1 MSGYADLEI
10 GVHRRDVHTWSVEL
24 RYSQPGSDGDVRVV
38 RDQAFPTAMPSVEM
52 DPDAYGR
59 ALTDGLFA
67 SADIR
72 RAFLEAIAA
81 AESSQL
87 ALRLRLFIGPS
98 APELHA
104 LRWELLRTP
113 DDDEPIAV
121 SQRIVLSRY
130 LSSSDWVGVGVRP
143 KVELT
148 ALVVIADPA
157 ENRFRRDG
165 KPFDPVDVTG
175 ELARARRG
183 LSPFPIT
190 ELAARGAATLGSI
203 VTGLLEGH
211 DILYLA
217 CHGFMA
223 DGEPQLL
230 LEKADGTVDR
240 VPGNVL
246 VEEISRLQ
254 VPPRLVVLASCQ
266 SAGGDDSESADEGVL
281 AALGPRLAEAGVPAV
296 LAMQGNVS
304 MRTIAAFMPAFFRE
318 LDRDGQIDRA
328 VAAARNEARRA
339 TEGVDW
345 WVPVLFMRLKS
356 GRLWYSPGF
365 VKGSERFEKW
375 DSLTGHI
382 REGKCT
388 PVLGL
393 GLSDSLLGSRREL
406 ARRWS
411 ARFEFP
417 MAEYSREDLPRVA
430 QYISATRDEITV
442 RRELG
447 AYLRNELV
455 RRHPSAVPQDLGEG
469 GLDQMLSLAWQ
480 GVRERVT
487 SEPHEVLAELPFPI
501 YITGH
506 PANLLADALRA
517 VGREP
522 QVELCRWSDNPDV
535 DWPPSIYVANG
546 TDPRSVEAP
555 YEPTPERPLVYH
567 LFGNLDWRDTL
578 VLTEDDYFDFLIGVT
593 KNKDLIPTPVRRALT
608 RSALLFL
615 GFGMEEWDFRVLFRS
630 IMAQPGS
637 SARRG
642 YAHVA
647 AQIDPEE
654 GRTLEPERARRYL
667 EQYFSHAQVSIYWG
681 TTEAFL
687 AELHSEWKARS
698 S

>member
-10 GVHRRDVHTWSVEL
+10 GVHRRDLRTWSVEL

-38 RDQAFPTAMPSVEM
+38 RDQAFPASLPSAEM

-72 RAFLEAIAA
+72 QAFLEAIAT

-113 DDDEPIAV
+113 DDDEPIGV

-130 LSSSDWVGVGVRP
+130 LSSSDWVSVGVRP
-143 KVELT
+143 KVELS

-157 ENRFRRDG
+157 DNRFRRDG
-165 KPFDPVDVTG
+165 KPFAPVDVTG

-190 ELAARGAATLGSI
+190 ELAARGAATLGDI
-203 VTGLLEGH
+203 VSALLEGH
-211 DILYLA
+211 DILYLV

-223 DGEPQLL
+223 DGEAHLL

-266 SAGGDDSESADEGVL
+266 SAGGDDSETADEGVL

-296 LAMQGNVS
+296 LAMQGNVT

-339 TEGVDW
+339 TEGADW

-356 GRLWYSPGF
+356 GRLWYAPGF
-365 VKGSERFEKW
+365 VKGADRFEKW

-382 REGKCT
+382 REGRCL

-393 GLSDSLLGSRREL
+393 GLTDSLLGSRREL

-411 ARFEFP
+411 ARFDFP
-417 MAEYSREDLPRVA
+417 MADYARDDLPRVA
-430 QYISATRDEITV
+430 QYISATRDEVTV
-442 RRELG
+442 RREMG
-447 AYLRNELV
+447 AYLRAELV
-455 RRHPSAVPQDLGEG
+455 RRYPAVVPRDLGEG
-469 GLDQMLSLAWQ
+469 KLDEMLSRAWRD
-480 GVRERVT
+480 VRERVT

-506 PANLLADALRA
+506 PANLLSDALRA
-517 VGREP
+517 AGREP
-522 QVELCRWSDNPDV
+522 QVELCRWTDNPEIT
-535 DWPPSIYVANG
+535 WPPSIYV
-546 TDPRSVEAP
+546 TDGSEPQAVETP
-555 YEPTPERPLVYH
+555 YEPSPERPLVYH
-567 LFGNLDWRDTL
+567 LFGNLENRDTL

-593 KNKDLIPTPVRRALT
+593 ENRVLIPKPVRGALSG
-608 RSALLFL
+608 SALLFL
-615 GFGMEEWDFRVLFRS
+615 GLEEWDFRVLFRS
-630 IMAQPGS
+630 IMAQQGNII
-637 SARRG
+637 RRR

-667 EQYFSHAQVSIYWG
+667 EEYFSSAQVSIYWG
-681 TTEAFL
+681 TTDTFL